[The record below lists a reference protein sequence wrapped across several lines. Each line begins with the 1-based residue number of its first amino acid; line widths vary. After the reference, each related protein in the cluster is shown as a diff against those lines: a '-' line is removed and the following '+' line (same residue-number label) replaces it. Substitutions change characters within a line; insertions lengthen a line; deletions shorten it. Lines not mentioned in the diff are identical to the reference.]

1 MHQIRLLLLPI
12 ILCIA
17 GTTHA
22 AVFNLDGSFQVG
34 FTDGADLQGLVKAGD
49 SVKVEAFY
57 DTDKAIPGFSRPGRT
72 DYFLP
77 SDSIGVRFTVNGH
90 VWETTG
96 SMILSVQPVE
106 VVLSHPDGSIAA
118 TFGGPVWLGY
128 TDPRQDEFGAYTT
141 IETPFG
147 KESGIGIFLLYLP
160 LFPTALIPEGELPTN
175 LDTTQLAGPWYYH
188 GAVAGTGPN
197 GDYFFNIT
205 SPVPEAETYAL
216 LMTGLGLLSLYSR
229 KRRILRSR

>member
-1 MHQIRLLLLPI
+1 MFKARILLSAFI
-12 ILCIA
+12 FCIA
-17 GTTHA
+17 GTAQA
-22 AVFNLDGSFQVG
+22 ALFNLDGSFQVG
-34 FTDGADLQGLVKAGD
+34 FTDGADLLGMVKPGD
-49 SVKVEAFY
+49 PVKVEAFY
-57 DTDKAIPGFSRPGRT
+57 DTSRAIPGFSRPGRT
-72 DYFLP
+72 DYFFP

-106 VVLSHPDGSIAA
+106 VALSHPDGSVAA

-147 KESGIGIFLLYLP
+147 NESGLGKFLLYLP
-160 LFPTALIPEGELPTN
+160 LFPTALIPETELPTD
-175 LDTTQLAGPWYYH
+175 LDTSQLAGPWYYH

-205 SPVPEAETYAL
+205 SPVPEPETYLML
-216 LMTGLGLLSLYSR
+216 LAGLAMLNLMER
-229 KRRILRSR
+229 KNRKWCR